1 MTQVRS
7 QLDQMPRFSAYD
19 PGAKGEGSLDP
30 LGLAAIA
37 DRLAE
42 CLAPGV
48 RARMS
53 NPRFALLAVVG
64 AYAYE
69 PLIGN
74 VYRDGKTT
82 PDVAFEWLVLE
93 ALAYGGGRDALR
105 GLPGSQKAA
114 AAKAA
119 GRRLGPGS
127 YLVAP
132 RIFGFNGVYRPFC
145 QDSAIL
151 GVEGTCG
158 PASDALLEAWQA
170 DQQLD
175 GFVSGKPG
183 SFGHKL
189 RLDIERETAKALEFG
204 HAAAST
210 QGVLYATLAVAL
222 APNNAGARE
231 RRELRKS
238 IAQSQH
244 EVRNEVVRLIQE
256 CPGALGASEDEVCM
270 AIRPA
275 AGPQTAAVL
284 DAIAAYE
291 SCATLVDHAFR
302 GILSSATAHGGAFT
316 IKQAADFAAISEA
329 ARQAPDLAA
338 RALDALAR
346 LDETLAHDAQAPIGS
361 FASLH
366 GGAAFAEDLIERHRV
381 TQEAKGKRM
390 WIDPVNGAWIV
401 RPPYRKQDAQLGAE
415 GWLHPMRIQTL
426 ISFLE
431 WTR

>member
-1 MTQVRS
+1 MPELRQTLS
-7 QLDQMPRFSAYD
+7 QLPRFSEYD
-19 PGAKGEGSLDP
+19 PGATGEGSLDP
-30 LGLAAIA
+30 LGLSVIA

-42 CLAPGV
+42 YLAPGV

-53 NPRFALLAVVG
+53 NPRFALLAAVG

-69 PLIGN
+69 PLIGT
-74 VYRDGKTT
+74 VSHDGKTT

-93 ALAYGGGRDALR
+93 ALAYRGGRDALK
-105 GLPGSQKAA
+105 GLPGSQKAS
-114 AAKAA
+114 AAKVS
-119 GRRLGPGS
+119 GRRLSPGS

-145 QDSAIL
+145 QDAAIL
-151 GVEGTCG
+151 RPEGTCG
-158 PASDALLEAWQA
+158 PAAYALLEAWQA
-170 DQQLD
+170 DQRLD
-175 GFVSGKPG
+175 GFVSGPPG
-183 SFGHKL
+183 SLGHRL
-189 RLDIERETAKALEFG
+189 RLDIERETARALELG

-222 APNNAGARE
+222 APNSAGVRE

-238 IAQSQH
+238 IARSQH
-244 EVRNEVVRLIQE
+244 EVRNEVVRLVQE
-256 CPGALGASEDEVCM
+256 SPGAPGASEDAVCM

-275 AGPQTAAVL
+275 AGPQVASVL

-291 SCATLVDHAFR
+291 SCATLIDHAFR
-302 GILSSATAHGGAFT
+302 EVLSTATAQGGTFT
-316 IKQAADFAAISEA
+316 IKQAANFAAISET
-329 ARQAPDLAA
+329 ARQAPDLAE

-361 FASLH
+361 FTSLH
-366 GGAAFAEDLIERHRV
+366 GGAAFAEELIERHRV

-390 WIDPVNGAWIV
+390 WIDPVSGAWIV
-401 RPPYRKQDAQLGAE
+401 RPPYRKQDTQLRTGR
-415 GWLHPMRIQTL
+415 WLHPMRIQTL

>member
-1 MTQVRS
+1 MPHSREALG
-7 QLDQMPRFSAYD
+7 QLPRFSAYD
-19 PGAKGEGSLDP
+19 PGATGEGSLDP
-30 LGLAAIA
+30 IGLAAIA

-42 CLAPGV
+42 HLAPGI
-48 RARMS
+48 RARMG
-53 NPRFALLAVVG
+53 NPRFALLATVG
-64 AYAYE
+64 AFANE
-69 PLIGN
+69 SLIDN
-74 VYRDGKTT
+74 VSRDGKTT

-93 ALAYGGGRDALR
+93 ALAYRGGRDALK
-105 GLPGSQKAA
+105 GVPGSQKASS
-114 AAKAA
+114 AKAS
-119 GRRLGPGS
+119 GRRLGPGN

-151 GVEGTCG
+151 RPEGTCG
-158 PASDALLEAWQA
+158 PAADALLEAWQA
-170 DQQLD
+170 DQRLD
-175 GFVSGKPG
+175 GFVSGQPG
-183 SFGHKL
+183 SLGHKL
-189 RLDIERETAKALEFG
+189 RLDIERETAKALELG

-210 QGVLYATLAVAL
+210 QGALYATLAVAL
-222 APNNAGARE
+222 APNSAGVRE

-244 EVRNEVVRLIQE
+244 EVRNDVVRLIQE
-256 CPGALGASEDEVCM
+256 SPGALEASEDEVCM
-270 AIRPA
+270 AIRPVA
-275 AGPQTAAVL
+275 APETASVL

-291 SCATLVDHAFR
+291 SCATLIDHAFR
-302 GILSSATAHGGAFT
+302 DILSTATAQGGTFT
-316 IKQAADFAAISEA
+316 TKQAADFAAISEA

-361 FASLH
+361 FTSLD
-366 GGAAFAEDLIERHRV
+366 GGAAFAEELIERHRV

-401 RPPYRKQDAQLGAE
+401 RPPYRKQETRLSTE
-415 GWLHPMRIQTL
+415 GWLHPMRIHTL

>member
-1 MTQVRS
+1 MAHS
-7 QLDQMPRFSAYD
+7 KEALGQLPRFSAYD
-19 PGAKGEGSLDP
+19 PGATGEGSLDP

-42 CLAPGV
+42 HLAPGV

-53 NPRFALLAVVG
+53 NPRFAVLSAVG

-69 PLIGN
+69 PLRGTTS
-74 VYRDGKTT
+74 RDGKTT
-82 PDVAFEWLVLE
+82 PDLGFEWLVLE
-93 ALAYGGGRDALR
+93 AMAYKGGRDTLK
-105 GLPGSQKAA
+105 GFPGSQKAS

-119 GRRLGPGS
+119 GRRLNPGS

-145 QDSAIL
+145 QDSSIL
-151 GVEGTCG
+151 RPEGTCG
-158 PASDALLEAWQA
+158 PAADALLEAWQV
-170 DQQLD
+170 DQRLE
-175 GFVSGKPG
+175 GFVSGQPG
-183 SFGHKL
+183 APGHKL
-189 RLDIERETAKALEFG
+189 RLDIERETAKALELG

-210 QGVLYATLAVAL
+210 QGALYSTLAVAL
-222 APNNAGARE
+222 APNSAGVRE
-231 RRELRKS
+231 RRELTKS

-244 EVRNEVVRLIQE
+244 EVRDEVVQLLQGF
-256 CPGALGASEDEVCM
+256 PGALGASEDEVCM

-275 AGPQTAAVL
+275 AGPETALVL

-291 SCATLVDHAFR
+291 SCATLIDHAFR
-302 GILSSATAHGGAFT
+302 EILSAATAQGGAFT
-316 IKQAADFAAISEA
+316 TKQAADFAAISEA
-329 ARQAPDLAA
+329 ARQAPDFAA

-346 LDETLAHDAQAPIGS
+346 LDETLAHDAHAPIGS
-361 FASLH
+361 FASVN
-366 GGAAFAEDLIERHRV
+366 GGRAFAEELIERHRV

-390 WIDPVNGAWIV
+390 WIDPVNGVWIV
-401 RPPYRKQDAQLGAE
+401 RPPYRKQDAQMRTE
-415 GWLHPMRIQTL
+415 GWLHPMRVQTL